1 MTCASHLGMREVAV
15 AIVYRL
21 NLLPSIAT
29 LGVCNGPTF
38 RHSATDYAQI
48 LWIAAPLSLRKS
60 AIVL

>member
-29 LGVCNGPTF
+29 LGVCNPIF
-38 RHSATDYAQI
+38 RHGATNYAQI